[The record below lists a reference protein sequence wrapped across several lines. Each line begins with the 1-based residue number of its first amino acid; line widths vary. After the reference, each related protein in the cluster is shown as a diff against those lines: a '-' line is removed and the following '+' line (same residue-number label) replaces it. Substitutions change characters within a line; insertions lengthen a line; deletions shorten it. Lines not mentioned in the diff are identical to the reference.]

1 MQLHERAITG
11 CTASTFKA
19 PADCRLTQNGKKLY
33 IHVYSWPFQ
42 HLHMEGLE
50 GKIEYAQLLNDSSE
64 ISWKTSESSVHHEA
78 LKSESA
84 KGNVVF
90 ELPVIKPDVI
100 VPVIEVFL
108 K

>member
-1 MQLHERAITG
+1 
-11 CTASTFKA
+11 
-19 PADCRLTQNGKKLY
+19 
-33 IHVYSWPFQ
+33 
-42 HLHMEGLE
+42 
-50 GKIEYAQLLNDSSE
+50 
-64 ISWKTSESSVHHEA
+64 VHHEA